1 VTRKGTFRGG
11 DLGFAVTGLFAEYR
25 IRADMS
31 SLSLIIVASN
41 LRIFSQFYS
50 SVLASSRLKSIPSK
64 ALSSANGRNPKTQL
78 NNPAYQKRFVYEV
91 KHRRTGKH
99 LRAKSSSNSQRK
111 AQQLRE
117 YLYT

>member
-11 DLGFAVTGLFAEYR
+11 DLGFAATGLFAEYR

-41 LRIFSQFYS
+41 LRVLSQFLPR
-50 SVLASSRLKSIPSK
+50 VFAASRLKSISSK
-64 ALSSANGRNPKTQL
+64 ALILAANEPIFRARITKTQM
-78 NNPAYQKRFVYEV
+78 NNPAFQKRFVYEV

-99 LRAKSSSNSQRK
+99 LRAKSSSNSQ
-111 AQQLRE
+111 
-117 YLYT
+117 